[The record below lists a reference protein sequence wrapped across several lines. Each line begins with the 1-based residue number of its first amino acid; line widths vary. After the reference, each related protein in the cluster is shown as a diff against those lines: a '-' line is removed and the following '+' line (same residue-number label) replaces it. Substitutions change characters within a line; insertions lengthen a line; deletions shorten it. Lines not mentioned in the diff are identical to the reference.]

1 MVNAMTKEGNSR
13 RITRPRLIPQIRDA
27 IRHEVEVRRWP
38 IITSDRY
45 FSIAWEGTEALR
57 DSLAES
63 GLSKKDLECNL
74 RVLHIAEIA
83 VGLTSLDGL
92 NKEKYGCGSIMAT
105 SLALKEV
112 RRNAAETKQFVR
124 EASHPEDKEALEGL
138 VYLLDRDAGQTYR
151 DRLVGWAA
159 KVDAVL
165 LVDDRMKPN
174 LELIE
179 ARFALDSIWDEKR
192 SMRLGAPQYLR
203 RRATKRSRQLD
214 GDPNVAKTRRSLD
227 IPPDGFKDLDA
238 AHQWAQGW
246 LPNWSGRDHAYW
258 QELVWWESFTWDRQ
272 SQRHVARGYIML
284 DLPPMNEAVE
294 QILNEHQWH
303 RRWYRVLPL
312 YLIRGRLDPPPRE
325 RYRPRPRGLESRG
338 LESRDLEDQE
348 IYELSER
355 YKPCFKAVM
364 YFWYRFN
371 DEDWSKI
378 TDRYPAAAN
387 RRWSPAQKQGIKSEA
402 KRIAELKGT
411 YKTRRDWL
419 SEDYVRKIREHRRA
433 LE

>member
-1 MVNAMTKEGNSR
+1 MG
-13 RITRPRLIPQIRDA
+13 RITRPRLIPEIRDA

-57 DSLAES
+57 DSLAER
-63 GLSKKDLECNL
+63 GLSKKDLEFNL

-105 SLALKEV
+105 SLGLKEV
-112 RRNAAETKQFVR
+112 RRNAEETKQFVR

-238 AHQWAQGW
+238 AHQWAQSEKR
-246 LPNWSGRDHAYW
+246 PPDWSCRDDAYW
-258 QELVWWESFTWDRQ
+258 QELLWWESFTWDRQ

-294 QILNEHQWH
+294 QILDEHQWH

-312 YLIRGRLDPPPRE
+312 YLIRGRLEPPPR
-325 RYRPRPRGLESRG
+325 
-338 LESRDLEDQE
+338 
-348 IYELSER
+348 ER
-355 YKPCFKAVM
+355 YKPCFKAVLS
-364 YFWYRFN
+364 YRH
-371 DEDWSKI
+371 DLSDKDWSEI
-378 TDRYPAAAN
+378 ERAEPAASK
-387 RRWSPAQKQGIKSEA
+387 RWWSKKKKPLIEEQAIEIA
-402 KRIAELKGT
+402 KRKGT
-411 YKTRRDWL
+411 YDIRRHWL
-419 SEDYVRKIREHRRA
+419 TEDHVRTIRYRMRA